1 MTKKVLLVDDD
12 PDMVKVMTFRL
23 KSAGF
28 EMLSCTSGKE
38 ALEKVKSA
46 PPNIVLLDIQM
57 PDMTGLEVADGIQN
71 NEATKNTPIIFLTGK
86 IDVDKAQIEAK
97 PNRDIMIKPCDF
109 DQLIQKI
116 NEKTG

>member
-1 MTKKVLLVDDD
+1 MGKKVLIVDDD

-28 EMLSCTSGKE
+28 EMDSCTSGKE
-38 ALEKVKSA
+38 ALEKVKDS
-46 PPNIVLLDIQM
+46 PPNLVLLDIQM
-57 PDMTGLEVADGIQN
+57 PDMTGIEVADGIQG
-71 NEATKNTPIIFLTGK
+71 NEATKNLPIIFLTGK
-86 IDVDKAQIEAK
+86 VDVDKGQVEGK